1 MIIIL
6 GWLIGAVLLHRKAR
20 EIGFSI
26 GESAIFSLFGGII
39 GAVIGFIVSIGLAY
53 FAPRIE
59 VKTEPLDLV
68 SVKTSYGP
76 MYVSSSGGQYYNVM
90 VRDSDG
96 SMYPMRIEAST
107 NVHIREDL
115 DLSDRGYYQAT
126 IRKLDTSG
134 IFGLLFLEQGRSGL
148 IVREDIRVPAGTV
161 LTNFII
167 E

>member
-1 MIIIL
+1 
-6 GWLIGAVLLHRKAR
+6 
-20 EIGFSI
+20 
-26 GESAIFSLFGGII
+26 
-39 GAVIGFIVSIGLAY
+39 
-53 FAPRIE
+53 
-59 VKTEPLDLV
+59 
-68 SVKTSYGP
+68 
-76 MYVSSSGGQYYNVM
+76 
-90 VRDSDG
+90 
-96 SMYPMRIEAST
+96 MRIEAST